1 MKTLIVKLDGNYV
14 TDIKALNFPNLFTIT
29 DRDEDVTVIINA
41 SHGFTSSAYYEEY
54 EDEEGNILDGV
65 DYYVFINPDY
75 KGFFEVIDRI
85 HVEDL
90 RRACNRYD
98 ITLLTDGTK
107 RIEL

>member
-14 TDIKALNFPNLFTIT
+14 TDIKALNFPNLFSII

-41 SHGFTSSAYYEEY
+41 SDHFTPSAYYEDY
-54 EDEEGNILDGV
+54 DEEEESGG
-65 DYYVFINPDY
+65 DYYIYINTDY
-75 KGFFEVIDRI
+75 KEFFEAIDRV